1 MEESQHPVLAAIM
14 FLVSLMFGA
23 PSQESAM
30 TGIPTVDPQLPD
42 LISCNP
48 DPPVAGQP
56 VEICFDFQPGN
67 PSPITLQVDFSL
79 KPSGVGSTTVQVSD
93 TQKCGTITVPP
104 NADGMTVVD
113 PTGTSAAF
121 GRVF

>member
-1 MEESQHPVLAAIM
+1 MDLHPIWAVILWLAT
-14 FLVSLMFGA
+14 MFGF
-23 PSQESAM
+23 PNQESHM
-30 TGIPTVDPQLPD
+30 TGIPPVDPELPD

-48 DPPVAGQP
+48 DPPVAGQT

-93 TQKCGTITVPP
+93 TQKCGTVTVPS
-104 NADGMTVVD
+104 NADGMLVTD
-113 PTGTSAAF
+113 PTGTSAPF
-121 GRVF
+121 GRNW